1 MNARL
6 EKWATKFDALALRER
21 VLVFA
26 AVALAFGFIA
36 YKLVLEPQMLNSQ
49 RQAQVIAD
57 QGVQLSALQTQIKAL
72 EVAKGVDL
80 DTANRVRLQKAQEQL
95 SQLEVELGAAQK
107 GLVSAELMPSLLQDV
122 LHQYHGLQLV
132 ELRTLPVKSLTDRPA
147 PKDDKAPKTPGSAA
161 VSVPEA
167 KIAGSERN
175 LYQHGFELTVRGS
188 YADFVQYLAQ
198 LEKLPMRMY
207 WGKVTMNADDYPHVT
222 LTATIYTLS
231 LDKAWLAV

>member
-1 MNARL
+1 MNARV
-6 EKWATKFDALALRER
+6 EKWAARFDALALRER

-26 AVALAFGFIA
+26 AAALVFGFLA
-36 YKLVLEPQMLNSQ
+36 YKLVLEPQLVNSQ
-49 RQAQVIAD
+49 RQTQVIAD

-72 EVAKGVDL
+72 EIARGVDL
-80 DTANRVRLQKAQEQL
+80 DAANRERLQKAQEQL

-132 ELRTLPVKSLTDRPA
+132 ELRALPVKSLIDRPA
-147 PKDDKAPKTPGSAA
+147 PKDDKTPKPPGNAVVSAPDAKT
-161 VSVPEA
+161 
-167 KIAGSERN
+167 AGSERN

-188 YADFVQYLAQ
+188 YPDFVQYLAQ

-207 WGKVTMNADDYPHVT
+207 WGKVTLNADDYPHVT